1 MKKTPP
7 CDESTF
13 GWKHLRSCHGTEC
26 IHYPSDI
33 ARQMLLYPLDI
44 GRARQT
50 PLGVLINHHI
60 QDRYLL
66 HYVVKGEVWH
76 EFHNQT
82 YVARTGDACLMDLS
96 EYIARPAGESRSAD
110 IYWVTFNGKDAS
122 RCFAELRA
130 DRDPVFFALNPSVME
145 GIFRELL
152 RQTAHEDIASEW
164 RADGL
169 LKLLFAELY
178 AVRAKKH
185 PMVSLGAMERPY
197 SPAVRKGIDWISR
210 CYEERFSVKE
220 LCAAVGVSRSH
231 FTRIFRRETG
241 VSPAVWLNR
250 YRLEQAKRL
259 LSTTD
264 KSIAE
269 IAAAVGISDQS
280 YFTRQFHAVN
290 GVTPR
295 GFRKAQERDLRAHCR
310 NGFSVSDPVFS
321 RMSTEQKTRNEENEE
336 GPLAWRDVAGRVACL
351 CSSNA
356 S

>member
-1 MKKTPP
+1 
-7 CDESTF
+7 
-13 GWKHLRSCHGTEC
+13 
-26 IHYPSDI
+26 
-33 ARQMLLYPLDI
+33 MLLYPLGI

-66 HYVVKGEVWH
+66 HYVAKGEVWH

-178 AVRAKKH
+178 AVRAH
-185 PMVSLGAMERPY
+185 GQLGRD
-197 SPAVRKGIDWISR
+197 GT
-210 CYEERFSVKE
+210 SVF
-220 LCAAVGVSRSH
+220 AGGSQ
-231 FTRIFRRETG
+231 G
-241 VSPAVWLNR
+241 D
-250 YRLEQAKRL
+250 RL
-259 LSTTD
+259 
-264 KSIAE
+264 
-269 IAAAVGISDQS
+269 DQS
-280 YFTRQFHAVN
+280 VLRRTLFSQGVVCGGWRQSKSFH
-290 GVTPR
+290 TDFSPR
-295 GFRKAQERDLRAHCR
+295 DRRFAGGMAQ
-310 NGFSVSDPVFS
+310 
-321 RMSTEQKTRNEENEE
+321 
-336 GPLAWRDVAGRVACL
+336 PL
-351 CSSNA
+351 SP
-356 S
+356 